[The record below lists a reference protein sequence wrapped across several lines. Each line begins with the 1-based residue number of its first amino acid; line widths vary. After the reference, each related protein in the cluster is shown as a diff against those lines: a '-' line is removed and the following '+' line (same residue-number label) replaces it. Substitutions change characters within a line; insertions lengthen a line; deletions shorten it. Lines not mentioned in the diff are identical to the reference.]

1 MYSVFPL
8 LLFTPCTI
16 MWTETMSFWRI
27 KDNTPYSS
35 LVYISR
41 NTENIEGY
49 DPAIDSPR
57 SPLSNADMNVTK
69 YFYILLKKYTSF
81 NEAFF

>member
-1 MYSVFPL
+1 
-8 LLFTPCTI
+8 
-16 MWTETMSFWRI
+16 MS
-27 KDNTPYSS
+27 
-35 LVYISR
+35 ISR

-69 YFYILLKKYTSF
+69 YFYISLKKYPSF
-81 NEAFF
+81 NEALKKNNNKKKKMVQ